1 MAALKAPRSVARQST
16 RLVGKCK
23 FKLAHVDASD
33 NTLVFDARR
42 AKWTMEV
49 DTREKLVIA
58 INLELKSNATLSTES
73 MGRIP
78 HQFKP
83 IVSQH

>member
-1 MAALKAPRSVARQST
+1 MARQSM

-23 FKLAHVDASD
+23 FKLAHVDTSD
-33 NTLVFDARR
+33 NMLVFDGRR

-58 INLELKSNATLSTES
+58 INLELKSNGNLSIES

-78 HQFKP
+78 QQFKP
-83 IVSQH
+83 IVS